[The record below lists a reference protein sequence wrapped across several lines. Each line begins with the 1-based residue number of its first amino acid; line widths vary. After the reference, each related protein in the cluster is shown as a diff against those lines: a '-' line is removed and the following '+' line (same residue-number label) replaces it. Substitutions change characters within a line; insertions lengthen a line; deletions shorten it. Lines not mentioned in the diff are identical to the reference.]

1 MRSSLLALF
10 SLVSLTGCPAL
21 EIPIGPRP
29 VPPPPVKLESGEYS
43 VLITGVTDIT
53 CEDFRAPDLVG
64 MKLPLSLE
72 LRGHEGTGN
81 LGGFELAGERH
92 GGVLTLT
99 GTAVPEVVYG
109 EDEDTDVDGAE
120 DTGTATEDAD
130 GDVADTGEA
139 TDDNDPSTDS
149 GDSTD
154 TDGDVDVPPPETDEA
169 ESIDPAEELVSLEL
183 VTMRADH
190 AEGSLFFSAGT
201 CSFEVPVIAQKVKG
215 GGDDPK
221 PVPVGEET
229 EGSGCD
235 DEASDCG

>member
-1 MRSSLLALF
+1 MRSSLFALL

-29 VPPPPVKLESGEYS
+29 VPPAPVKLESGEYS
-43 VLITGVTDIT
+43 VLIVGVTDIT
-53 CEDFRAPDLVG
+53 CDDYRAHDLVG

-72 LRGHEGTGN
+72 LRGHAGTGN

-92 GGVLTLT
+92 GGVLSLT

-109 EDEDTDVDGAE
+109 EDEDTDVD
-120 DTGTATEDAD
+120 TGDAGGGSSGGSSGGSD
-130 GDVADTGEA
+130 SDSG

-149 GDSTD
+149 GDTTD

-169 ESIDPAEELVSLEL
+169 ESIDPSEELVSLEL